1 MNLKELINISV
12 NHYLH
17 ESKHV
22 LEKSKDKTLKVQLLY
37 MYILDPCV
45 QGIML
50 DIAENSQ
57 RLPHVMK
64 IEIFITMKYQNT
76 MCQSDLE

>member
-1 MNLKELINISV
+1 M
-12 NHYLH
+12 
-17 ESKHV
+17 
-22 LEKSKDKTLKVQLLY
+22 EKSKDKTLKVQLLY

-64 IEIFITMKYQNT
+64 IEIFITMNNEVSKYYV
-76 MCQSDLE
+76 SK